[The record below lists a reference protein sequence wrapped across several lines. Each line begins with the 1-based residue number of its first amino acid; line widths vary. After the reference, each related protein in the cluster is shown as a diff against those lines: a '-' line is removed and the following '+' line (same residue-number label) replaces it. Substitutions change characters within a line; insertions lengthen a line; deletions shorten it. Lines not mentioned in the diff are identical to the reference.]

1 MCLFSVVAWR
11 ADVQFRVTQGS
22 SEAFAAGCWRLRA
35 RQMIGAGDRYVWHR
49 QTRCLGC
56 CLLKKMWCAEGL
68 PGREE
73 GNVSE
78 CSEGRAAI
86 SQGARTAQVSGSE
99 LPMGRG
105 ACRLAVESVW
115 PGRSSAQPVK
125 GRPIGWSK
133 QMRKLGIADRA
144 GRAEVSVE
152 GFRTLAS
159 MFILD

>member
-1 MCLFSVVAWR
+1 
-11 ADVQFRVTQGS
+11 
-22 SEAFAAGCWRLRA
+22 
-35 RQMIGAGDRYVWHR
+35 
-49 QTRCLGC
+49 
-56 CLLKKMWCAEGL
+56 MWCAEGL

-78 CSEGRAAI
+78 CSEGGAAV
-86 SQGARTAQVSGSE
+86 SQGYRDARTAQVSGSE
-99 LPMGRG
+99 LPMVRG

-115 PGRSSAQPVK
+115 PGRSGAQPVK

-144 GRAEVSVE
+144 GRAEVSVQ